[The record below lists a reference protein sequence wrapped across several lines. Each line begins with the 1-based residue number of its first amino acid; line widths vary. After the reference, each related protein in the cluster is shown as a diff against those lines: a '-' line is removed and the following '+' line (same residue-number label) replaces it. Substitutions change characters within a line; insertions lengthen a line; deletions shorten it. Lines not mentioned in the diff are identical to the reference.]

1 VSQKDRFDMKAIL
14 IAAGIGIA
22 MCGSGAGPAMSGESG
37 DGHTTTVQDDNGT
50 AAITQ
55 SGDPAKAEVRIEKE
69 PSRTTVS
76 RRSGGNAA
84 VVTQSTNAAD
94 IPPDV
99 LDWLRKQGR

>member
-1 VSQKDRFDMKAIL
+1 MKAIL
-14 IAAGIGIA
+14 FAAGIGII
-22 MCGSGAGPAMSGESG
+22 MSGGTGPAVSGESG
-37 DGHTTTVQDDNGT
+37 DGHTTVVHDDNGT
-50 AAITQ
+50 ATISQ

-69 PSRTTVS
+69 PGRTTVS
-76 RRSGGNAA
+76 RHSGGNTA